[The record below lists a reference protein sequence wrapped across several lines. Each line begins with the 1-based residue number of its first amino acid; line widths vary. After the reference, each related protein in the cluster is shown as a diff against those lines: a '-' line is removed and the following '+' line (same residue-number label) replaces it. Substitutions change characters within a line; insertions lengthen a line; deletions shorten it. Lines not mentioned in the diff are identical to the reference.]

1 MSFDPTPEDKNISK
15 GPTPFT
21 RETVRITPARIG
33 WAILAIL
40 ALVFVI
46 QNGDRVDAR
55 FLVLRADR
63 VPLWLVIVIALV
75 LGFLLGLLTMA
86 LRRRRHQERKD

>member
-1 MSFDPTPEDKNISK
+1 MSFDPMPEDKNISE
-15 GPTPFT
+15 GPKAFT

-33 WAILAIL
+33 WAVLAIL

-55 FLVLRADR
+55 FLFLRADR
-63 VPLWLVIVIALV
+63 VPLWMVIVSALM
-75 LGFLLGLLTMA
+75 LGFLIGLLTSA
-86 LRRRRHQERKD
+86 LRRRRHQEHKE